1 MNKTAPQK
9 TDSTSLF
16 NLDLYRLRLERAQN
30 TLNDYDFLLKEAG
43 ENLAD
48 RLKDIKR
55 DFSHVLEIGYRHPVI
70 YNLLSDHCQSYT
82 RASTIPN
89 IDESECLY
97 HPEFL
102 PFKDNSFD
110 LVICN
115 LHGHHIN
122 DLPGLLIQAK
132 RLLKNDGLLLMSLF
146 GVETLTELR
155 QSLAHVSAN
164 QYGVISPRIS
174 PLVDIRDAG
183 GLLQRAGFNLPVT
196 DKEIIT
202 VTYDNAFK
210 LLVDLRGMGETNV
223 LNQQSKNIPPKA
235 FFPEV
240 CTHYA
245 HTYSNSQNKVKATF
259 ELIYLTAWKPDKN
272 QQKPLSPGSAKTSLS
287 EALKTTETKLS

>member
-1 MNKTAPQK
+1 
-9 TDSTSLF
+9 
-16 NLDLYRLRLERAQN
+16 
-30 TLNDYDFLLKEAG
+30 
-43 ENLAD
+43 
-48 RLKDIKR
+48 
-55 DFSHVLEIGYRHPVI
+55 
-70 YNLLSDHCQSYT
+70 
-82 RASTIPN
+82 
-89 IDESECLY
+89 
-97 HPEFL
+97 
-102 PFKDNSFD
+102 
-110 LVICN
+110 
-115 LHGHHIN
+115 
-122 DLPGLLIQAK
+122 
-132 RLLKNDGLLLMSLF
+132 MSLF